1 MHVLL
6 LGPFEVVTDLG
17 QRRLPGRGER
27 ALLALLAL
35 SVGRVVP
42 TSALVDALWSSG
54 ELPVD
59 PGNALHVRVS
69 KLRRAL
75 AAIDAPDLVHRDGSG
90 YRLDLNP
97 ESVDAHRFT
106 ALVEAARRTGDP
118 QLAVETY
125 AGALSMWRGDPLVD
139 FAGAAWT
146 LVEAGRLA
154 ELRLAAIAER
164 ADRML
169 TLGRFEQTVADLEP
183 VVAAHPTRERLV
195 GQLMTALFN
204 AGRQAD
210 ALAVYAETR
219 RALTEEL
226 GLDPSRELRSVMEQ
240 VLRHDPAIA
249 LASRTRAAAVPHP
262 RPAGEKA
269 EPRTPATAE
278 TTRSVAD
285 LPLRLTSFVGRDRDL
300 HNVHQALDRSR
311 LVTLVGPGGAGK
323 TALGIEAAR
332 QAAGQFRDGARL
344 VRLAAIT
351 EPELLPQAIADALGL
366 SIEGGTAV
374 HHPLDVLVGRLVQ
387 RNMLVVLDNC
397 EHLIDPVTSLV
408 ETVLERCP
416 EVRVL
421 ATSREALAVP
431 GELQFPVAPLA
442 VPGPDTPPGDAR
454 NYAAVRL
461 FLDRAEAAAPGRPL
475 DNDALAAV
483 AVICRRLD
491 GIPLALEL
499 AAARSRS
506 LTPTELAER
515 VKDRFAVLTSGSRTA
530 DARQQTLRATVDW
543 SHDLLTAPERVLF
556 RRLAVFHGGWTLAAA
571 EAVVPCGDLP
581 RDAVLDML
589 DRLVKQS
596 LVVAEPGAHRT
607 RYRMLETLRQYADD
621 RLADA
626 GEQNLVAAAHARFYL
641 ELGERAESGL
651 RGRSQGEWAQV
662 LREEHPNLRAA
673 LAWLTATDGQA
684 DAALNLAG
692 SLGLYWHLGRHLEGR
707 QILRRV
713 MTLPGGSPHARARAM
728 QAVSLVERPRACI
741 VHPSEQCA
749 AAAEDS
755 LRIFEAVDDR
765 PRAALSRLLLAVE
778 GVGANPRVEAA
789 ALLDEADR
797 EFAALGDPW
806 GRAVVA
812 FVRMEI
818 QFKRGTEAAARQA
831 ATQAVGLF
839 RALEDGWG
847 LSGVLYHYGY
857 GVQRFGAYA
866 DAVPILTEAIEV
878 AAAAGV
884 HNTVQWATADL
895 GLAYLALGRF
905 DEASACFARAGA
917 VSDQV
922 GDHAGRVLGVYA
934 EALLAAQDGDYARAG
949 PLFDNARTAFERL
962 GVWLATGLALAG
974 LADCHLRTGDV
985 DAARERFSELRRLAD
1000 TTGEIGLLCLALE
1013 GTARIT
1019 VTTDAAA
1026 AAEMLAYAAS
1036 LRTGYDRPAST
1047 SEKEA
1052 ALATDAAARIA
1063 LGDSAYQTAVQRGA
1077 TRSLG
1082 SSPVR

>member
-1 MHVLL
+1 MELLL

-17 QRRLPGRGER
+17 RRRLPGRGER
-27 ALLALLAL
+27 ALLALLAV
-35 SVGRVVP
+35 SAGQVVP
-42 TSALVDALWSSG
+42 TSALVDALWASAD
-54 ELPVD
+54 LPVD

-75 AAIDAPDLVHRDGSG
+75 AAIDAPDLVHLDGSG
-90 YRLDLNP
+90 YRLDLDP
-97 ESVDAHRFT
+97 VSVDTHRFA

-118 QLAVETY
+118 QVAVDSYTR
-125 AGALSMWRGDPLVD
+125 ALEMWRGDPLVD

-146 LVEAGRLA
+146 LIEGGRLS

-183 VVAAHPTRERLV
+183 MVAAHPTRERLV

-210 ALAVYAETR
+210 ALAVFARTR
-219 RALTEEL
+219 HALTEEL

-249 LASRTRAAAVPHP
+249 GGVAAVPRP
-262 RPAGEKA
+262 RPIGEHA
-269 EPRTPATAE
+269 ELRTSAPGAEATQ
-278 TTRSVAD
+278 SVPG

-300 HNVHQALDRSR
+300 DNVHHALDRSR
-311 LVTLVGPGGAGK
+311 LVTLAGPGGAGK

-332 QAAGQFRDGARL
+332 LVAGQFRDGARL
-344 VRLAAIT
+344 VRLAAIA
-351 EPELLPQAIADALGL
+351 EPELLPQAVADALGL

-374 HHPLDVLVGRLVQ
+374 HHPLDVLVGRLAQ

-442 VPGPDTPPGDAR
+442 VPDPDTPPQDVR
-454 NYAAVRL
+454 DYPAVQL
-461 FLDRAEAAAPGRPL
+461 FLDRAEAAAPGRAL
-475 DNDALAAV
+475 DSDALAAV
-483 AVICRRLD
+483 AIICRRLD

-530 DARQQTLRATVDW
+530 DARQRTLRATVDW
-543 SHDLLTAPERVLF
+543 SHDLLTAPERMLF
-556 RRLAVFHGGWTLAAA
+556 RRLAIFHGGWTLPAA
-571 EAVVPCGDLP
+571 EAVVPGGDLP
-581 RDAVLDML
+581 PDAVLDIL

-596 LVVAEPGAHRT
+596 LVVAEPGPDRT

-626 GEQNLVAAAHARFYL
+626 GERNLIAAEHARFYL

-651 RGRSQGEWAQV
+651 RGRSQGHWAQV
-662 LREEHPNLRAA
+662 LQEEHPNLRAA

-755 LRIFEAVDDR
+755 LRVFEAVGDR

-797 EFAALGDPW
+797 EFAALEDPW

-818 QFKRGTEAAARQA
+818 QFKRGTEAAARQS

-866 DAVPILTEAIEV
+866 DAVPILQEAIKV

-895 GLAYLALGRF
+895 GLAHLALGQL

-934 EALLAAQDGDYARAG
+934 EALLAAQDGDHVRAG
-949 PLFDNARTAFERL
+949 PLFDSARAGFERL

-974 LADCHLRTGDV
+974 LADCHLRTGDL
-985 DAARERFSELRRLAD
+985 DAARQRFSELLRLAD

-1013 GTARIT
+1013 GTARTTI
-1019 VTTDAAA
+1019 TTDAAA
-1026 AAEMLAYAAS
+1026 ATEMLARAAA
-1036 LRTGYDRPAST
+1036 LRTRFDRPASKP
-1047 SEKEA
+1047 EKEA

-1063 LGDSAYQTAVQRGA
+1063 LGDSAYQAAAQRGA
-1077 TRSLG
+1077 TNVQVLAG
-1082 SSPVR
+1082 L

>member
-1 MHVLL
+1 MRTEMQLLL

-17 QRRLPGRGER
+17 EGRLPGRGER

-35 SVGRVVP
+35 SAGQVVP
-42 TSALVDALWSSG
+42 TNALVDALWSSG
-54 ELPVD
+54 DLPVD
-59 PGNALHVRVS
+59 PANALHVRVS

-75 AAIDAPDLVHRDGSG
+75 AALDPRDLVRRDGSG
-90 YRLDLNP
+90 YRLDLDP
-97 ESVDAHRFT
+97 ASVDAHRFA
-106 ALVEAARRTGDP
+106 ALVEAARSNGDP
-118 QLAVETY
+118 QAAVDCY
-125 AGALSMWRGDPLVD
+125 GQALSMWRGDPLVD
-139 FAGAAWT
+139 FAGATWT
-146 LVEAGRLA
+146 LVESGRLA

-164 ADRML
+164 ADRLL

-210 ALAVYAETR
+210 ALAVYAGTR
-219 RALTEEL
+219 HALTEEL

-249 LASRTRAAAVPHP
+249 RGATSVPRP
-262 RPAGEKA
+262 RPAASDA
-269 EPRTPATAE
+269 EPAPSAPAATSSLAG
-278 TTRSVAD
+278 
-285 LPLRLTSFVGRDRDL
+285 LPLRLTSFVGRDEDL
-300 HNVHQALDRSR
+300 DNVQRALARSR
-311 LVTLVGPGGAGK
+311 LVTLTGPGGAGK

-332 QAAGQFRDGARL
+332 HAGTQFRDGARL
-344 VRLAAIT
+344 VRLAGVA
-351 EPELLPQAIADALGL
+351 EADLLPQAVADALGL

-374 HHPLDVLVGRLVQ
+374 HHPLDVLVGRLAR

-397 EHLIDPVTSLV
+397 EHVIDPVSSLV
-408 ETVLERCP
+408 ETVLEHCP
-416 EVRVL
+416 DVRVL

-442 VPGPDTPPGDAR
+442 VPDPDTAPGDVPD
-454 NYAAVRL
+454 YPAVRL
-461 FLDRAEAAAPGRPL
+461 FLDRAEAAAPGRVV
-475 DNDALAAV
+475 DADALAAV
-483 AVICRRLD
+483 AIICRRLD

-515 VKDRFAVLTSGSRTA
+515 VKDRFGVLTSGNRTA
-530 DARQQTLRATVDW
+530 DARQQTLRATIDW
-543 SHDLLTAPERVLF
+543 SHDLLTVPARVLF
-556 RRLAVFHGGWTLAAA
+556 RRLAVFHGGWTLAGA
-571 EAVVPCGDLP
+571 EAVVPTGDLP
-581 RDAVLDML
+581 PDAVLDML

-596 LVVAEPGAHRT
+596 LVLVEPGTHRT

-626 GEQNLVAAAHARFYL
+626 GERNAVAAEHAKYYL

-651 RGRSQGEWAQV
+651 RGRSQGQWAQT

-673 LAWLTATDGQA
+673 LAWLTVTEGQA

-713 MTLPGGSPHARARAM
+713 MTLPGGSAHSRARAM

-755 LRIFEAVDDR
+755 LRVFEAMGDR

-778 GVGANPRVEAA
+778 GVGANPRVRAGQ
-789 ALLDEADR
+789 LLDEADQ

-818 QFKRGTEAAARQA
+818 QFKRGTETAARQA
-831 ATQAVGLF
+831 ATEAVGLF
-839 RALEDGWG
+839 RALQDGWG

-866 DAVPILTEAIEV
+866 DAVPILQEAIEV

-895 GLAYLALGRF
+895 GLAHLALGQI

-922 GDHAGRVLGVYA
+922 GDHAGRVLGLYA
-934 EALLAAQDGDYARAG
+934 EALRAVQDGDHARAG
-949 PLFDNARTAFERL
+949 PLFDRARAGFERL

-974 LADCHLRTGDV
+974 LADCQLRTGDL
-985 DAARERFSELRRLAD
+985 DAARERFSELLRLAD

-1013 GTARIT
+1013 GTARVT
-1019 VTTDAAA
+1019 VPSDATA
-1026 AAEMLAYAAS
+1026 AAEMLARAAA
-1036 LRTGYDRPAST
+1036 LRTRYDRPASGP
-1047 SEKEA
+1047 EKEA
-1052 ALATDAAARIA
+1052 ALATDAAARLA
-1063 LGDSAYQTAVQRGA
+1063 LGDSAHQAAVLRGA
-1077 TRSLG
+1077 ARGVG
-1082 SSPVR
+1082 SSSMQ

>member
-1 MHVLL
+1 MELLL

-35 SVGRVVP
+35 SAGQVVP

-54 ELPVD
+54 DLPVD
-59 PGNALHVRVS
+59 PVNALHVRVS

-75 AAIDAPDLVHRDGSG
+75 ATVDAPDLVHLDGSG
-90 YRLDLNP
+90 YRLDLDP
-97 ESVDAHRFT
+97 ASVDAHRFA
-106 ALVEAARRTGDP
+106 ALVEAARGTGDP
-118 QLAVETY
+118 QVAVGSYTR
-125 AGALSMWRGDPLVD
+125 ALSMWRGDPLVD
-139 FAGAAWT
+139 FAGAAWS
-146 LVEAGRLA
+146 LLEAGRLS

-210 ALAVYAETR
+210 ALAVFARTR

-226 GLDPSRELRSVMEQ
+226 GLDPSRELRTVMEQ

-249 LASRTRAAAVPHP
+249 RGVAAVPLP
-262 RPAGEKA
+262 RPAGADAGRGRTAPAA
-269 EPRTPATAE
+269 EVTQ
-278 TTRSVAD
+278 SVPG

-300 HNVHQALDRSR
+300 DTVHDALARSR
-311 LVTLVGPGGAGK
+311 LVTLTGPGGAGK

-332 QAAGQFRDGARL
+332 HAAGQFRDGARL
-344 VRLAAIT
+344 VRLAAVA
-351 EPELLPQAIADALGL
+351 EPELIPQAVADALGV

-374 HHPLDVLVGRLVQ
+374 HHPLDVLVGRLAQ

-397 EHLIDPVTSLV
+397 EHVIDPVTVLV

-416 EVRVL
+416 DVRVL

-431 GELQFPVAPLA
+431 GELQFPVAPLG
-442 VPGPDTPPGDAR
+442 VPDPDTPPQDVR
-454 NYAAVRL
+454 DYPAVRL
-461 FLDRAEAAAPGRPL
+461 FLDRAEAAAPGRVL
-475 DNDALAAV
+475 DGDALTAV

-491 GIPLALEL
+491 GIPLAVEL

-506 LTPTELAER
+506 LSPTELAER

-543 SHDLLTAPERVLF
+543 SHDLLSEPERVLF

-571 EAVVPCGDLP
+571 EAVVPGGDLP
-581 RDAVLDML
+581 PGAVLDMM

-596 LVVAEPGAHRT
+596 LVVAEPGAHHT

-626 GEQNLVAAAHARFYL
+626 GERNPVAAQHARFYL
-641 ELGERAESGL
+641 DLGERAESGL
-651 RGRSQGEWAQV
+651 RGRSQGHWAQV
-662 LREEHPNLRAA
+662 LREEHPNLRVA

-692 SLGLYWHLGRHLEGR
+692 SLGLYWHMGRHLEGR

-755 LRIFEAVDDR
+755 LRVFEAAGDR
-765 PRAALSRLLLAVE
+765 SRAALSRLLLAVE

-789 ALLDEADR
+789 ALLDEADH
-797 EFAALGDPW
+797 EFAALEDPW

-818 QFKRGTEAAARQA
+818 QFKRGTEAAARRA

-866 DAVPILTEAIEV
+866 DAVPILQEAIKV

-905 DEASACFARAGA
+905 EEASACFARAGA

-934 EALLAAQDGDYARAG
+934 EALIAAQDGDHARAG
-949 PLFDNARTAFERL
+949 PLFDGARAGFERL

-974 LADCHLRTGDV
+974 LADCQLRTGDL
-985 DAARERFSELRRLAD
+985 DGARERFSELLRLAD

-1019 VTTDAAA
+1019 ITTDAVA
-1026 AAEMLAYAAS
+1026 AAEMLARAAA
-1036 LRTGYDRPAST
+1036 LRTRYDRPASKP
-1047 SEKEA
+1047 EKEA
-1052 ALATDAAARIA
+1052 ALATDAAARVA
-1063 LGDSAYQTAVQRGA
+1063 LGDSAHRAAVQRGE
-1077 TRSLG
+1077 TSGLG
-1082 SSPVR
+1082 PSPRQ

>member
-1 MHVLL
+1 MQVLL

-27 ALLALLAL
+27 ALLALLAM
-35 SVGRVVP
+35 SAGQVVP
-42 TSALVDALWSSG
+42 TTALVDALWSSG
-54 ELPVD
+54 DLPVD

-75 AAIDAPDLVHRDGSG
+75 TAIDARDLVHRDGSG
-90 YRLDLNP
+90 YRLDLDP
-97 ESVDAHRFT
+97 ASVDAHRFA
-106 ALVEAARRTGDP
+106 ALVDAARRTGDP
-118 QLAVETY
+118 QVAVDSY
-125 AGALSMWRGDPLVD
+125 ARALRMWRGDPLVD

-210 ALAVYAETR
+210 ALAVFASTR

-240 VLRHDPAIA
+240 VLRHDPAIG
-249 LASRTRAAAVPHP
+249 LADRTRVVAVPHP
-262 RPAGEKA
+262 RPAGESPA
-269 EPRTPATAE
+269 SGTATPAAGATE
-278 TTRSVAD
+278 SVAG

-300 HNVHQALDRSR
+300 HNVRHALARSR
-311 LVTLVGPGGAGK
+311 LVTLAGPGGAGK

-332 QAAGQFRDGARL
+332 GAAGQFRDGARL
-344 VRLAAIT
+344 VRLAAIS
-351 EPELLPQAIADALGL
+351 EAELLPQTVADALGL

-374 HHPLDVLVGRLVQ
+374 HHPLDVLAGRLAQ

-421 ATSREALAVP
+421 ATSREALALP

-442 VPGPDTPPGDAR
+442 VPAPDTPPRDVSD
-454 NYAAVRL
+454 YPAVRL
-461 FLDRAEAAAPGRPL
+461 FLDRAEAAVPDRVL
-475 DNDALAAV
+475 DSDALAAV

-530 DARQQTLRATVDW
+530 HARQQTLRATVDW
-543 SHDLLTAPERVLF
+543 SHDLLTAAERVLF
-556 RRLAVFHGGWTLAAA
+556 RRLAVFHGGWSLDAA

-581 RDAVLDML
+581 PDAVLDML

-596 LVVAEPGAHRT
+596 LVVAEPGTSRT
-607 RYRMLETLRQYADD
+607 RYRMLETLRQYAED
-621 RLADA
+621 RLVDA

-651 RGRSQGEWAQV
+651 RGRAQAHWAQV

-673 LAWLTATDGQA
+673 LAWLSATDGQA

-755 LRIFEAVDDR
+755 LRVFEAVGDR

-789 ALLDEADR
+789 ALLDEADH
-797 EFAALGDPW
+797 EFAVLEDPW

-818 QFKRGTEAAARQA
+818 QFKRGTEVAARQA
-831 ATQAVGLF
+831 ATEAVDLF

-866 DAVPILTEAIEV
+866 DAVPILAEAIEV

-895 GLAYLALGRF
+895 GLAHLALGQI

-934 EALLAAQDGDYARAG
+934 EALLAAQHDDYARAG
-949 PLFDNARTAFERL
+949 PLFDSARAGFERL

-974 LADCHLRTGDV
+974 LADCRLRTGDLE
-985 DAARERFSELRRLAD
+985 AARERFSELRRLAD

-1019 VTTDAAA
+1019 IMTDPAA
-1026 AAEMLAYAAS
+1026 AAEMIARAAE
-1036 LRTGYDRPAST
+1036 LRTRYDRPAS
-1047 SEKEA
+1047 EREMEA
-1052 ALATDAAARIA
+1052 ALATDGAARGA
-1063 LGDSAYQTAVQRGA
+1063 LGDSAYHAAARRG
-1077 TRSLG
+1077 RS
-1082 SSPVR
+1082 PR